1 MQTLSPQFYGRLN
14 NNLETGVIEQHDNI
28 NAIKGKILL
37 YSLALQLNINNIIKK
52 AAPLLRN
59 SDKEPFIDNVCC
71 NDNKCYSF
79 KSSATQC
86 DKSKKIIEYAYDVE
100 E

>member
-1 MQTLSPQFYGRLN
+1 M
-14 NNLETGVIEQHDNI
+14 GVNV
-28 NAIKGKILL
+28 K
-37 YSLALQLNINNIIKK
+37 NIIKSRPVQISISIILGVGLASFFRK
-52 AAPLLRN
+52 ACNSRNCLVFQAP
-59 SDKEPFIDNVCC
+59 SPEEIDGKVYSYG
-71 NDNKCYSF
+71 NKCYSF